1 MVKHLLILF
10 LPLILSNTIHMVVV
24 KLDLFSVLKTPLSR
38 VAFGKNKTFRGFLI
52 VPFLNGILVL
62 FFSQLLQLSNPLLQF
77 FAGFLIG
84 LVYLLAELPNSFLKR
99 KLGIPAG
106 GSSESNKILFSLLD
120 KCDSTIGV
128 NLAYFFLYS
137 ISLSEMFALFLL
149 SLFVHSF
156 FSWLL
161 VKLSI
166 KKSF

>member
-24 KLDLFSVLKTPLSR
+24 KLDLFSVLKTPLSQ
-38 VAFGKNKTFRGFLI
+38 VAFGKNKTFRGFFI
-52 VPFLNGILVL
+52 VPFLNGALLLL
-62 FFSQLLQLSNPLLQF
+62 FSLLLQLSNPLFHFL
-77 FAGFLIG
+77 AGFLIG

-106 GSSESNKILFSLLD
+106 GSPENNKIFFSLLD

-137 ISLSEMFALFLL
+137 ISLSEMFALLLL
-149 SLFVHSF
+149 SLLVHSF
-156 FSWLL
+156 FSWVL
-161 VKLSI
+161 VKLNI